1 MSVRNG
7 ERVTEIGDQTFLD
20 TKEGKESEKG
30 GGESECAP
38 LWSERARRRH
48 GVSQRTEKVIS
59 IGFARG
65 GWEENGDGRRGREE
79 KERERKRWN
88 EDVEKRTETS
98 VGGPM
103 DRRGTASASPKNAS
117 PGSGEVLGPA
127 RFSRVRSVLGKAIL
141 LLCGARSAYSYG
153 ALRRAYRG
161 PVVLCYFSFAPPL
174 FHPLPIASRVRGL
187 SSSPR

>member
-20 TKEGKESEKG
+20 TKEGTEKESEKG

-65 GWEENGDGRRGREE
+65 GWEEKRRRKEGKGREREGKKTVERRCRE
-79 KERERKRWN
+79 KDRDERWGPDGSERDGVS
-88 EDVEKRTETS
+88 EPEEC
-98 VGGPM
+98 
-103 DRRGTASASPKNAS
+103 
-117 PGSGEVLGPA
+117 L
-127 RFSRVRSVLGKAIL
+127 SR
-141 LLCGARSAYSYG
+141 
-153 ALRRAYRG
+153 
-161 PVVLCYFSFAPPL
+161 
-174 FHPLPIASRVRGL
+174 
-187 SSSPR
+187 